1 MMENR
6 GACDLKL
13 IENRIFQG
21 GKCIMSE
28 LDDLLDQIKSK
39 YAVEIVPLK
48 IGDKTLKLLQIKDL
62 EEYIAGLV
70 EGGSVPI
77 LDLPFW
83 AKVWE
88 SSFLL
93 AYFLGRRPVVLGQ
106 RMLEIGGGIGAVGI
120 YAAMCGHNVTITD
133 INEDALLFARANVLL
148 NGVARAQVQKLD
160 WNEANLPDPYDVI
173 VGAEVIYDRESYPL
187 LVNFLRRAIVPKGM
201 IFLAKNANLHAP
213 KFFVELTQYFE
224 FKQNVQTIGSGE
236 DAQKIELFAIRLK
249 ADGKGM
255 GN

>member
-1 MMENR
+1 
-6 GACDLKL
+6 
-13 IENRIFQG
+13 
-21 GKCIMSE
+21 MSE
-28 LDDLLDQIKSK
+28 LDELLDQIKSK

-48 IGDKTLKLLQIKDL
+48 IGDKTLKLLQIKDF
-62 EEYIAGLV
+62 EEYVAGLV
-70 EGGSVPI
+70 EDGSVP
-77 LDLPFW
+77 LLNLPFW

-88 SSFLL
+88 SSFML

-106 RMLEIGGGIGAVGI
+106 RILEIGGGIGVAGI
-120 YAAMCGHNVTITD
+120 YAAMCGHKVTITD

-148 NGVARAQVQKLD
+148 NGVTRAQVKKLD
-160 WNEANLPDPYDVI
+160 WNETNLREPYDVI
-173 VGAEVIYDRESYPL
+173 VGAEVIYDRESYSL
-187 LVNFLRRAIVPKGM
+187 LVDFLRRTIVPGGM

-213 KFFVELTQYFE
+213 KFFVELTRYFE

-249 ADGKGM
+249 TDGGGT

>member
-1 MMENR
+1 
-6 GACDLKL
+6 
-13 IENRIFQG
+13 
-21 GKCIMSE
+21 MSE
-28 LDDLLDQIKSK
+28 LDELLDQIKSK
-39 YAVEIVPLK
+39 YAVEIVSLK

-70 EGGSVPI
+70 EAGSVPI

-93 AYFLGRRPVVLGQ
+93 AYFLGRRPVLLGQ
-106 RMLEIGGGIGAVGI
+106 RMLEIGGGIGVVGI

-148 NGVARAQVQKLD
+148 NGVTRAQVQKLD
-160 WNEANLPDPYDVI
+160 WNETNLPEPYDVI

-187 LVNFLRRAIVPKGM
+187 LVNFLRSAIVPGGM

-213 KFFVELTQYFE
+213 KFFVELTRYFE
-224 FKQNVQTIGSGE
+224 FKQNVQTIGNGE
-236 DAQKIELFAIRLK
+236 DAKKIELFAIRLK
-249 ADGKGM
+249 ADGWGT